1 MTQTSWPMRLLPLA
15 LTIATVGTALAI
27 AFS

>member
-1 MTQTSWPMRLLPLA
+1 MTQTSWLMLLLPLA
-15 LTIATVGTALAI
+15 LTIATVGAALAI

>member
-1 MTQTSWPMRLLPLA
+1 MTQTSWLMRLLPLF
-15 LTIATVGTALAI
+15 LTIATVGGALAI